1 MSKISLKHSGG
12 NVVSLNSPTNA
23 PGSADVAFKL
33 PNADGSDGQALVT
46 DGSGN
51 LSFGNVAGG
60 SGRNLIINGAMQV
73 AQRGTSSTSVGYQTV
88 DRFQLRA
95 SNTDNWAFT
104 QTHEDVA
111 VNEPPFYT
119 DGFRKY
125 YDIQTTT
132 VETGNI
138 GSDEYVDIFQ
148 RIEANN
154 TVQLGYGQSGGT
166 AKTLTLSFWV
176 RSYQTGTF
184 VFYIYLSG
192 GKMQVKNYT
201 VSASNTWEKKSFI
214 IEPDGADAQLPSVN
228 YSLQC
233 GWMLAA
239 GSNYTSGST
248 STSYTTYANANL
260 GANQTADITS
270 STNNFFHL
278 TGVQLEVG
286 SVATDFEHRSFGD
299 ELAKCQRYFYKV
311 TKDGT
316 DAEVTNMP
324 IGTGVYY
331 TANDFRCI
339 LDHPVEMRAAP
350 TLTSNDNSGS
360 YYIHFNSS
368 HDGID
373 RLDSFHNS
381 RKRSMVRNTAHASG
395 TQGYP
400 GLLHQENSNSSL
412 TFSAEL

>member
-12 NVVSLNSPTNA
+12 NVVSLNAPTNA
-23 PGSADVAFKL
+23 PSASDVAFKL
-33 PNADGSDGQALVT
+33 PNTDGSNGQAIVT

-51 LSFGNVAGG
+51 LSFGNVGAT
-60 SGRNLIINGAMQV
+60 RNLVINGAMLV
-73 AQRGTSSTSVGYQTV
+73 SQRGLSTTTNGYLI
-88 DRFQLRA
+88 DRFSSSLGGIDQMQFTM
-95 SNTDNWAFT
+95 SQSTDA
-104 QTHEDVA
+104 
-111 VNEPPFYT
+111 PS
-119 DGFRKY
+119 GFRKSLKF
-125 YDIQTTT
+125 DITTA
-132 VETGNI
+132 ESAL
-138 GSDEYVDIFQ
+138 GSDEYAMIRYITESQDIAHF
-148 RIEANN
+148 
-154 TVQLGYGQSGGT
+154 LYGTSA
-166 AKTLTLSFWV
+166 AKTITLSFHV
-176 RSYQTGTF
+176 KAYQTGTYACTLF
-184 VFYIYLSG
+184 VGDSG
-192 GKMQVKNYT
+192 RSYTANYT
-201 VSASNTWEKKSFI
+201 ISQSATWEKKTLTFVGDTGGSEVNVDNGHGLYINWFMASGT
-214 IEPDGADAQLPSVN
+214 DYKSSNAHFNQWGTLGSATGWAYGHNVDLLNSTDNYFQL
-228 YSLQC
+228 
-233 GWMLAA
+233 A
-239 GSNYTSGST
+239 
-248 STSYTTYANANL
+248 
-260 GANQTADITS
+260 
-270 STNNFFHL
+270 
-278 TGVQLEVG
+278 GVQLEVG
-286 SVATDFEHRSFGD
+286 ETATDFEHRSFGD

-316 DAEVTNMP
+316 DSEVTNMP

-412 TFSAEL
+412 SFSAEL